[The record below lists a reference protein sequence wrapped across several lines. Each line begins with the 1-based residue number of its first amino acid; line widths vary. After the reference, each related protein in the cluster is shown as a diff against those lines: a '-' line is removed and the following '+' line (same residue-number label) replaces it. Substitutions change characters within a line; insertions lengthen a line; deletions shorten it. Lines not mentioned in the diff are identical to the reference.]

1 MMSALP
7 VHIKM
12 LEQVA
17 NALGEEFRQ
26 QMTFVGGCTTG
37 LLLTD
42 EYTKEQVRHTDDVDL
57 IVHAMGYVEFHKLQ
71 KSLQERGFTIPSPVP
86 GEESPICA
94 MQLGDL
100 RVDFMPDDEGV
111 LGFGNRWYQGAMET
125 AECYDLTTELSIK
138 LVTPVYFLATK
149 LEAYKGR
156 GNNDALGSRD
166 IEDILNLVDGR
177 EELLGE
183 VQLAS
188 PELQQYISK
197 ELTPL
202 LSDTNFE
209 YAVQSQS
216 KGDEGREA
224 LIFERLEA
232 LASYTIDGNE

>member
-1 MMSALP
+1 MAALL
-7 VHIKM
+7 VLQQI

-17 NALGEEFRQ
+17 KALGPELCQ

-42 EYTKEQVRHTDDVDL
+42 DFTKEQVRHTNDVDL
-57 IVHAMGYVEFHKLQ
+57 IVHTMGYLGFHA
-71 KSLQERGFTIPSPVP
+71 LQERLQQQGFTIPMAIP
-86 GEESPICA
+86 GESQPICA

-100 RVDFMPDDEGV
+100 RVDFMPDDKEV
-111 LGFGNRWYQGAMET
+111 LGFSNRWYQGAMQT
-125 AECYDLTTELSIK
+125 ATPYALAPDLTIQ

-156 GNNDALGSRD
+156 GNGYALDSQD

-183 VQLAS
+183 VRSAL
-188 PELQQYISK
+188 PEVQAYIAA
-197 ELTPL
+197 ELTL
-202 LSDTNFE
+202 LLDDSNFE
-209 YAVQSQS
+209 YAVQSQARGN
-216 KGDEGREA
+216 GDREN

-232 LASYTIDGNE
+232 LATYPAEN